1 MCSRRFVEDKLTSFS
16 ATTTSNS
23 PREVV
28 ILITEN
34 AITLDAAGP
43 IQAFHEVG
51 LRYKDRA
58 YQITVASPY
67 GGVIP
72 LDSGIKLDSNCIFD
86 LSAEKIDT
94 LLVISSYKFLN
105 YTGEAALI
113 GWLKETKTRIR
124 RIGSLSMGTFLLAEA
139 GLLDGADVVMHWRWH
154 ASMTKRFSS
163 MTVLSNCLYARRGNV
178 WTSAGMTS
186 GIDMALAMI
195 EEDHGRALALD
206 VARTLL
212 VFMHRP
218 GGQAQIS
225 IPLAAQSRDIGSR
238 FGALHEWVMT
248 NLSRR
253 LDIEVLADWM
263 GMSPRT
269 FARQYKEA
277 VGDTP
282 AKTIRRMRIEVA
294 RSLLEKTSNSISS
307 IAVQCGFSDVENM
320 RRAFLKDVQ
329 VGPAEYREQLVVPT
343 RAD

>member
-1 MCSRRFVEDKLTSFS
+1 MEDKLTSFS
-16 ATTTSNS
+16 AKTSPRS

-28 ILITEN
+28 ILVTED

-72 LDSGIKLDSNCIFD
+72 LDSGIRLESNCIFD

-94 LLVISSYKFLN
+94 LLVVSSYKFLN
-105 YTGEAALI
+105 YTDDSALI
-113 GWLKETKTRIR
+113 GWLRKIKTRIR

-139 GLLDGADVVMHWRWH
+139 GLLDGVDVVTHWKWR
-154 ASMTKRFSS
+154 APMTKHFSS
-163 MTVLSNCLYARRGNV
+163 MTVLSNCLYLRSGNI

-225 IPLAAQSRDIGSR
+225 IPLAAQSRDIDSR
-238 FGALHEWVMT
+238 FGALHDWIIT

-253 LDIEVLADWM
+253 LDIEVLSDWM

-282 AKTIRRMRIEVA
+282 AKVIRRMRIEVA

-307 IAVQCGFSDVENM
+307 IAIQCGFSDVENM
-320 RRAFLKDVQ
+320 RRAFLKDGQ
-329 VGPAEYREQLVVPT
+329 LGPAEYRERFAGSM